1 MARLQ
6 FLVQQNKVLEMDQLK
21 KILNPKIW
29 LLVVAIGH
37 TLATILPVLS
47 DKGLN
52 LDDTEVEYAV
62 WRVVSMILPMVF
74 IAFTFTK
81 EIQAK
86 LATAIAGPVW
96 VMFVVWI
103 VVDGFQTLFIPPL
116 VLWGLLAL
124 SGVLHGNFQ
133 NLLDSDS
140 E

>member
-1 MARLQ
+1 
-6 FLVQQNKVLEMDQLK
+6 MDQLK

-29 LLVVAIGH
+29 LLVVAVGH

-52 LDDTEVEYAV
+52 LDETEVEYAV
-62 WRVVSMILPMVF
+62 WRIVSMIIPMVF
-74 IAFTFTK
+74 IAVTLTK

-86 LATAIAGPVW
+86 LATVIAGPVW

-103 VVDGFQTLFIPPL
+103 ALEGFETLLIPPL

-124 SGVLHGNFQ
+124 SGVLHGNWQ
-133 NLLDSDS
+133 TG
-140 E
+140 ETAPAE

>member
-1 MARLQ
+1 
-6 FLVQQNKVLEMDQLK
+6 MDQLK
-21 KILNPKIW
+21 KILNPKVW
-29 LLVVAIGH
+29 LIVVAIGH
-37 TLATILPVLS
+37 TLATILPVVS

-62 WRVVSMILPMVF
+62 WRVVSMILPMLF

-103 VVDGFQTLFIPPL
+103 VVDGFQTLLIPPL

-133 NLLDSDS
+133 NLLDSDT

>member
-1 MARLQ
+1 M
-6 FLVQQNKVLEMDQLK
+6 EQLK
-21 KILNPKIW
+21 NILNPKIW
-29 LLVVAIGH
+29 LLVVAGGH

-52 LDDTEVEYAV
+52 LDETEVEYAV
-62 WRVVSMILPMVF
+62 WRVVSMIIPMVF
-74 IAFTFTK
+74 IALTFTK

-103 VVDGFQTLFIPPL
+103 VIDGFQTLLIPPL

-124 SGVLHGNFQ
+124 SGVLHGNWQ
-133 NLLDSDS
+133 TN
-140 E
+140 EAAPAAEA